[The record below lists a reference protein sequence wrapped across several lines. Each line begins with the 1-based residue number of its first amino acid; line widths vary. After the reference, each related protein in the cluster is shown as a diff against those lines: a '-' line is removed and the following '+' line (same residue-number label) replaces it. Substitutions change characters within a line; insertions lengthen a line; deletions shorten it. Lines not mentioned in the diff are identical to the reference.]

1 MLRYLGFR
9 LLAMVVAIIGVSTI
23 VFALVHLIPGDPV
36 RNSLGTRFNQELYDR
51 KRAEAGLDRPLVEQ
65 YLRWMGH
72 AVRGDLGESF
82 RSNRPVTSVV
92 LERLPA
98 TLSLAFAAL
107 FVALLI
113 ALPVGLLS
121 AVRSGSKLDYTATAA
136 SQVGVSVPDFWAAIM
151 YILLFSITLAWLPP
165 SGYVSPFEDPKEWA
179 RHLVLPAITVG
190 LVSGSILTRFVRS
203 AVLEAYNQDY
213 VRTAVAKG
221 LGTWQVVWGHVV
233 PNAAIPIVTVVG
245 LQLGLPPRR
254 RRRGGDDLRLARRR
268 PAGAHRRGGP
278 RLHGAAGRRAVP
290 GDHLPRHQ
298 PDRRRA
304 LRRARPTGPGAMT
317 EVVNIPP
324 DPDTFEGGAITT
336 PLRSRRAEVWS
347 ALVANRLAV
356 LGLVV
361 LGLLVLA
368 AIFGPTLA
376 PYGANEQEILNRFAA
391 PSRDHWFGTDDLG
404 RDVFSRVLIAS
415 RASLQV
421 GIIAVGIAVVLGL
434 PIGLVAG
441 FYGRATDGVLMRL
454 MDMLFAFPAILLA
467 IAIVAVRGP
476 G

>member
-1 MLRYLGFR
+1 LLRYLGFR

-23 VFALVHLIPGDPV
+23 VFALVHVIPGDPV

-72 AVRGDLGESF
+72 ALRGDLGESF

-92 LERLPA
+92 LERMPA

-245 LQLGLPPRR
+245 LQLGFLL
-254 RRRGGDDLRLARRR
+254 GGVVVVETIFAWPGIGRLA
-268 PAGAHRRGGP
+268 
-278 RLHGAAGRRAVP
+278 LTAVE
-290 GDHLPRHQ
+290 
-298 PDRRRA
+298 DRDYTV
-304 LRRARPTGPGAMT
+304 LQG
-317 EVVNIPP
+317 
-324 DPDTFEGGAITT
+324 
-336 PLRSRRAEVWS
+336 
-347 ALVANRLAV
+347 AV
-356 LGLVV
+356 L
-361 LGLLVLA
+361 
-368 AIFGPTLA
+368 
-376 PYGANEQEILNRFAA
+376 Y
-391 PSRDHWFGTDDLG
+391 
-404 RDVFSRVLIAS
+404 
-415 RASLQV
+415 
-421 GIIAVGIAVVLGL
+421 
-434 PIGLVAG
+434 
-441 FYGRATDGVLMRL
+441 
-454 MDMLFAFPAILLA
+454 LA
-467 IAIVAVRGP
+467 IIFLVINLIVDVLYALLDPRTRVR
-476 G
+476 